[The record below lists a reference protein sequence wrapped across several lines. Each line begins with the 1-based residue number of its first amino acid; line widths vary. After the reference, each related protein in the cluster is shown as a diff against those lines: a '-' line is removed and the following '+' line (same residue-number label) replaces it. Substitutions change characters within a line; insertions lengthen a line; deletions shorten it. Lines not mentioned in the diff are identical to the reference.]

1 MRLYCRDLITTVVA
15 LFASTACIAADKSTV
30 SFSID
35 NDGLFHVDQDYTNGL
50 FFSYT
55 TSDIDPY
62 ILFQP
67 LSLSYWGKES
77 LDKFEFVLG
86 HKTYTPSELEA
97 TIPIANDR
105 PYAGLL
111 YAELNYLSL
120 TTDHAHRASL
130 TLGTTGE
137 NSLAERGQNFVH
149 HITDSTKPRGW
160 AYQIDDKWI
169 ANLGSLH
176 HFNLWRNGQ
185 DAGENWEL
193 SNVSEANAGNFR
205 SDVSTGFMLRW
216 GTDLANNLG
225 AANIDSEQPFRPSML
240 GSSSEGWF
248 VFAGVKARYR
258 FNDITIEGKR
268 SEVIRYSHDQ
278 GQDPNQYDV
287 RLEPTQACAVAG
299 FAWYNQDFGIAVTTT
314 VKTPDYKN
322 APDTVYGTGAFT
334 LYAFF

>member
-1 MRLYCRDLITTVVA
+1 MRLYSRHLLTTAVA
-15 LFASTACIAADKSTV
+15 LLASTACIASDRTTI
-30 SFSID
+30 SFAVD
-35 NDGLFHVDQDYTNGL
+35 NDGIFGVDQDYTNGL
-50 FFSYT
+50 FLSYS
-55 TSDIDPY
+55 TSVIKPY
-62 ILFQP
+62 TLFRP
-67 LSLSYWGKES
+67 LSFSYWGVQS
-77 LDKFEFVLG
+77 LDKFELVLG
-86 HKTYTPSELEA
+86 HKTYTPAELEA

-120 TTDHAHRASL
+120 TINHAHRATL

-149 HITDSTKPRGW
+149 DITDSVKPRGW
-160 AYQIDDKWI
+160 AYQVDDKWV
-169 ANLGSLH
+169 ANLGYLH
-176 HFNLWRNGQ
+176 HFNLWRNSQG
-185 DAGENWEL
+185 AEENWEL
-193 SNVSEANAGNFR
+193 SNLSEANAGNFR

-216 GTDLANNLG
+216 GTDLANNMG
-225 AANIDSEQPFRPSML
+225 AANIDSEQPFRPSMIAN
-240 GSSSEGWF
+240 SSQAWF

-268 SEVIRYSHDQ
+268 SEVIRYARNQ
-278 GQDPNQYDV
+278 GQDPSQYDV
-287 RLEPTQACAVAG
+287 RLEQTQASAVAG
-299 FAWYNQDFGIAVTTT
+299 FAWYNQDFGIAVTTS